1 MINPYHTPSSQLEA
15 DSQGELIR
23 YAGFWARVVASLIDT
38 LLWLLI
44 SLPVLFLIYGEGY
57 FIPEIDGSIIVGPI
71 DALINWVLPI
81 VIIITFWVL
90 KQGTPGKI
98 LLKMKIIDAKT
109 GSCPTMKQWVIR
121 YLSYIPSTVV
131 LLLGFFWVA
140 WDKKKQGW
148 HDKLAGTV
156 VIFSS

>member
-1 MINPYHTPSSQLEA
+1 MANPYHTPNSQLEVE
-15 DSQGELIR
+15 SQGGSIR

-38 LLWLLI
+38 LLWLVI
-44 SLPVLFLIYGEGY
+44 SLPILFLVYGESY
-57 FIPEIDGSIIVGPI
+57 FIAEMDSPVIAGPI

-109 GSCPTMKQWVIR
+109 GECPTMKQWVIR
-121 YLSYIPSTVV
+121 YLAYIPSMVV

-148 HDKLAGTV
+148 HDKLSGTLV
-156 VIFSS
+156 VFYS